1 MTNYVCRAARPNDQA
16 YVASTW
22 ASNLGKFKGT
32 RRQAASLVD
41 KALDHKSTR
50 IVVACMPHDEDH
62 ILGWLAF
69 AQVSSMFVLLYAFV
83 RLDWRQHGVARS
95 LAEFA
100 GLPAAELV
108 VYTFEGPT
116 TKALRRTALHGVQ
129 RIEPAKYLEGS
140 VAS

>member
-1 MTNYVCRAARPNDQA
+1 MTDFLCRTARPSDQA

-32 RRQAASLVD
+32 RRNASLLVD

-50 IVVACMPHDEDH
+50 IVVACTTTDENH
-62 ILGWLAF
+62 IIGWLAF
-69 AQVSSMFVLLYAFV
+69 AQVAKMFVILYAFV
-83 RLDWRQHGVARS
+83 RLDWRQRGVARS

-116 TKALRRTALHGVQ
+116 TKALRRTALHDVQ
-129 RIEPAKYLEGS
+129 RIEPMTYLGGTT
-140 VAS
+140 